1 MMIAKSDWERLI
13 PHRGSMSL
21 LDTVVEWDDDKIH
34 LTATSHRHAD
44 NPLRSDGMLRAL
56 HLCEYGAQAM
66 AVHGG
71 LLAQRAG
78 SVAAPGLLVS
88 LRAVQ
93 LHVSRIDDLPD
104 ALDVYAQMLLGGER
118 SWQYQFRVEHRT
130 RLLALGRAAVINAP
144 AITLS
149 EVTSAEIT
157 SAEITSAQIRLV
169 EVGPAEIKPGEMPG

>member
-1 MMIAKSDWERLI
+1 MSSALTKEQWQHLI

-21 LDTVVEWDDDKIH
+21 LDEVIDWDDDTIH
-34 LTATSHRHAD
+34 LSARSHASEN
-44 NPLRSDGMLRAL
+44 NPLRSDGMLRSL

-93 LHVSRIDDLPD
+93 LHVQRVDDLPG
-104 ALDVYAQMLLGGER
+104 AIDVHAQKLLGGET
-118 SWQYQFRVEHRT
+118 SWQYQFRVEYEG
-130 RLLALGRAAVINAP
+130 RLLAQGRAAVINA
-144 AITLS
+144 
-149 EVTSAEIT
+149 
-157 SAEITSAQIRLV
+157 AQAGL
-169 EVGPAEIKPGEMPG
+169 

>member
-1 MMIAKSDWERLI
+1 MDRAPRDSIRRQAAMLGLAGAAPRVVMRKTAMNGALIKQQWQHLI

-21 LDTVVEWDDDKIH
+21 LDEVIAWDDDAIH
-34 LTATSHRHAD
+34 LGARSHASAD

-93 LHVSRIDDLPD
+93 LHVQRIDDLPGTI
-104 ALDVYAQMLLGGER
+104 DVHAQKLLGGES
-118 SWQYQFRVEHRT
+118 SWQYQFRIEYRGRV
-130 RLLALGRAAVINAP
+130 LALGRAAVINA
-144 AITLS
+144 AHAG
-149 EVTSAEIT
+149 V
-157 SAEITSAQIRLV
+157 
-169 EVGPAEIKPGEMPG
+169 

>member
-1 MMIAKSDWERLI
+1 MSGALTKERWQHLI

-21 LDTVVEWDDDKIH
+21 LDEVVAWNDDTIH
-34 LTATSHRHAD
+34 ITARSHASAD

-93 LHVSRIDDLPD
+93 LHVQRVDDLPGPI
-104 ALDVYAQMLLGGER
+104 DVHAQKLLGGES
-118 SWQYQFRVEHRT
+118 SWQYQFRIEYEG
-130 RLLALGRAAVINAP
+130 RLLAQGRAAVINA
-144 AITLS
+144 
-149 EVTSAEIT
+149 
-157 SAEITSAQIRLV
+157 AQA
-169 EVGPAEIKPGEMPG
+169 GA